1 MEEEHLERDQ
11 NECDA
16 LDTVGVSPGM
26 SVEVVPVVVNIKTL
40 KKRLMD
46 CTQVRDRYG
55 MAARPYGRPYAL
67 YMAARPYGVLT
78 LPRRVI
84 VSTVTV
90 WPLMPAETA
99 KLTRWGLALIQS

>member
-1 MEEEHLERDQ
+1 MNEQVEEEQLEREQ
-11 NECDA
+11 TKRDA
-16 LDTVGVSPGM
+16 LGAVGDYECPP
-26 SVEVVPVVVNIKTL
+26 EW

-84 VSTVTV
+84 VSTVAV
-90 WPLMPAETA
+90 WSLTPAETA
-99 KLTRWGLALIQS
+99 KLTRWGLMEP